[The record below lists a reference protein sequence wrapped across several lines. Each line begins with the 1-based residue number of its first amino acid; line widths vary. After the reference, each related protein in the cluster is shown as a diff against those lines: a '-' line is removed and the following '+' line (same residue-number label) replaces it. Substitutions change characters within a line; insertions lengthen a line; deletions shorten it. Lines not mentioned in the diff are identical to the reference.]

1 MAKLGLADLDLE
13 GKRVLVRVDFNVPM
27 DDQQNIVDDRRI
39 RASLPTIKKILSAG
53 GTPILISH
61 LGRPKG
67 KPDPRYGLR
76 PVADRLTA
84 YVDAPIKFAR
94 DCVGDQAKMIVDN
107 LKKGEVLLLETCAS
121 TRKGEQRR
129 EFGRRSP
136 ATPTS
141 TSTTRSAARTAPTPP
156 RRR

>member
-1 MAKLGLADLDLE
+1 MAKLGLADLDLD

-76 PVADRLTA
+76 PVAPPPDWQNPSPSRLA
-84 YVDAPIKFAR
+84 
-94 DCVGDQAKMIVDN
+94 VG
-107 LKKGEVLLLETCAS
+107 
-121 TRKGEQRR
+121 
-129 EFGRRSP
+129 
-136 ATPTS
+136 
-141 TSTTRSAARTAPTPP
+141 
-156 RRR
+156 